1 MSRMDSPQ
9 DHNEK
14 VVRPKKPY
22 IAPKLRHLGS
32 VRDLTFG
39 TSKGTKGDG
48 TFTRVSDK

>member
-9 DHNEK
+9 APK
-14 VVRPKKPY
+14 KAAPKKPY
-22 IAPKLRHLGS
+22 VAPKLVRLGS

-48 TFTRVSDK
+48 TFTRVADK

>member
-9 DHNEK
+9 VREEK
-14 VVRPKKPY
+14 AAAPKKVY
-22 IAPKLRHLGS
+22 VAPKLVRLGS

-48 TFTRVSDK
+48 TFTRTTF